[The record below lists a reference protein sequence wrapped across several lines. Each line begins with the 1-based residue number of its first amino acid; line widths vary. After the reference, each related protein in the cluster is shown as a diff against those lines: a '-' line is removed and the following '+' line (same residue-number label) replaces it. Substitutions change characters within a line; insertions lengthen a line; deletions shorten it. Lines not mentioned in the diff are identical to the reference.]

1 MPRTHDVVWFA
12 LLAPVGMLLVALWQN
27 GVLL

>member
-1 MPRTHDVVWFA
+1 MTRTRDVVLFA

-27 GVLL
+27 GVL